1 MKTRNSLDLELCI
14 WLSQHEQSAKHQHL
28 DWEWH
33 DVTFRE
39 SAGKQRHLRRSQNRS
54 TQTFLS
60 LFSEETGVTTACKF
74 QDKDENEKEKDKEQ
88 MGASPAQQKDM
99 VCFCCGKKKAIVL
112 MNVQTQT
119 KHQKPNGHARK
130 AHKCTFRKLK
140 KIQMKKRKTTMMKT
154 KANLWKTNQEPDG
167 TTWCVVLVVHRNTG
181 KWIAKKMQFWAL
193 AQHSVLSRTRNCCT
207 TSRKQEAKS
216 KCR

>member
-1 MKTRNSLDLELCI
+1 MKGFETWCASNDNKCPRTPGKVKDAPVNHTWDANCHEKKKRRQQQRNE
-14 WLSQHEQSAKHQHL
+14 
-28 DWEWH
+28 
-33 DVTFRE
+33 
-39 SAGKQRHLRRSQNRS
+39 
-54 TQTFLS
+54 
-60 LFSEETGVTTACKF
+60 
-74 QDKDENEKEKDKEQ
+74 DKDENEKEKDKEQ